1 MKTNKNNHF
10 DANDVCDLV
19 VCRRFSIESH
29 SIREY
34 WKAAVVHH
42 LGHHNNSSSPY
53 LQNGNRYEN
62 EVIKLQ
68 SQSQSQSQMNHFISR
83 HSFVN
88 SWGQNLLKCLIMPHI
103 YLFTFDIKI
112 SKSNRP
118 IQSNIAKLAKH
129 LSDGHGQFIESISPM
144 PNERRESR
152 TDEEKGL

>member
-19 VCRRFSIESH
+19 VCRRFSIGTH

-34 WKAAVVHH
+34 WKAAIVHH

-68 SQSQSQSQMNHFISR
+68 SQSQSQMNHFISR

-88 SWGQNLLKCLIMPHI
+88 SGGHNLLKCLIMLHI

-129 LSDGHGQFIESISPM
+129 LSDGRGQSIESISP
-144 PNERRESR
+144 NAKRVKRVEQ
-152 TDEEKGL
+152 TKKKGL